1 MNIAEQNEVLE
12 ITRLLY
18 SLPDIELCNALRDIQ
33 DLYDSL
39 SLLKQAKA
47 ENKIV
52 FSGYDRVQ

>member
-18 SLPDIELCNALRDIQ
+18 SLPDVELCNTLQSIQ

-39 SLLKQAKA
+39 NLLKQAKD
-47 ENKIV
+47 EKKIV
-52 FSGYDRVQ
+52 FSGYDKVQ